1 METKTQINNDNNFPQ
16 KKDEM
21 HVNLAALVVVVICSL
36 HIGVQVNRL
45 NMDDMDTEPPG

>member
-21 HVNLAALVVVVICSL
+21 HVDLAALAVVVICSL

-45 NMDDMDTEPPG
+45 NMDTEPPG

>member
-21 HVNLAALVVVVICSL
+21 HVDLAALVVVVICSL

-45 NMDDMDTEPPG
+45 NMDTEPPG

>member
-21 HVNLAALVVVVICSL
+21 HVDLAALVVICSL

-45 NMDDMDTEPPG
+45 NMDTEPPG